1 MPAVN
6 TRRET
11 ADPRNDCF
19 PHTLPFIS
27 QEPHESPLLCE
38 EEQRGGKMRAKYY
51 RYLFH
56 KVTEGVCYS
65 GSIRNQMEEE
75 QEDLCFLYLAGGFA
89 VSYTHLTLPTTP
101 YV

>member
-1 MPAVN
+1 MPTVN

-11 ADPRNDCF
+11 ADLRNDCF
-19 PHTLPFIS
+19 PPTLPFIS

-56 KVTEGVCYS
+56 KVTDGGCYS
-65 GSIRNQMEEE
+65 GMILNQSAEEPA
-75 QEDLCFLYLAGGFA
+75 DL
-89 VSYTHLTLPTTP
+89 
-101 YV
+101 